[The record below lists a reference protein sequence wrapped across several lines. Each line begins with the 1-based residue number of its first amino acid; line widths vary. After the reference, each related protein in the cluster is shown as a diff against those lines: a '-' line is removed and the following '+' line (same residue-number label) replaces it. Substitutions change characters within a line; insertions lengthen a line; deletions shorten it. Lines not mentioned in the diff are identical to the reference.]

1 MRPGLAVH
9 HSDPQLH
16 LSQQTPVWD
25 IFWFKIVAAAA
36 ASNFKEITIRGF
48 DPNFYIVNKDF
59 KLKNVHKETVHNN
72 KKTFHL
78 QTEEKIYYIINL
90 PSPNLTSAWHSGRQQ
105 SGSCSDPPL

>member
-1 MRPGLAVH
+1 MVVVTVLKRKTVRFANEV
-9 HSDPQLH
+9 STRR
-16 LSQQTPVWD
+16 LSKPNSN
-25 IFWFKIVAAAA
+25 VAAAA